1 MAAPTRRVPIVLI
14 AVPDEAERQAISQV
28 LAAAGIEVKT
38 ARDGSRALEVA
49 VLEQP
54 DLIVFDA
61 EAGVLDPARFC
72 EILRGNP
79 RTETTPVVVTGHDTR
94 AAGLGLTATF
104 VPRPFTVDALSQRV
118 RELLRSRSGAA
129 QVADAASA
137 SMVQGN
143 LAEIALVDLLQIF
156 VMNRK
161 EGRLLLTG
169 EPGTPESSKEGEI
182 QLRGGQLTHA
192 RCGATEGTKALYRL
206 LGWRR
211 GRFSY
216 QPGPV
221 SAIRT
226 IKAPPDAVVMEG
238 MRQSDEMARLA
249 DRRPAD
255 RARVVVTMDRKG
267 LPEDL
272 HRTTREVLSLTEF
285 YSTVGEILDRAAS
298 TDFEVLRALAL
309 LEEKGVLY
317 FDSSG
322 VEPPPQHPPLID
334 ATSLAKLRGRSAAI
348 APGTTGATWKVV
360 VFTKDR
366 ASLKRFFVPFARL
379 PGFVPISEFFDPAA
393 AGRPPIGA
401 TARLPLAEGHH
412 LEFVACPTSDLFRPL
427 LGLFGERALAAIVVQ
442 EGRDDGTA
450 ALAAQVGEAL
460 GSEAI
465 PLDLAQFAPPVAP
478 PSDGS
483 EARDLVTQIVA
494 TALKAARPSGSRG
507 HQETRPAR
515 DRT

>member
-1 MAAPTRRVPIVLI
+1 MPAPSRRVPIVLI
-14 AVPDEAERQAISQV
+14 AVPDEAERQAIAQV
-28 LAAAGIEVKT
+28 LAAAGIEVKS

-54 DLIVFDA
+54 DLVVYDA
-61 EAGVLDPARFC
+61 DAGVLDPGRFC

-79 RTETTPVVVTGHDTR
+79 RTESTPVIVTGNDAR
-94 AAGLGLTATF
+94 AGGLGITATF
-104 VPRPFTVDALSQRV
+104 VPRPFSVEGIAQRV

-129 QVADAASA
+129 QMADASAA

-161 EGRLLLTG
+161 EGRLMLTG
-169 EPGTPESSKEGEI
+169 EPGTPESMREGEI
-182 QLRGGQLTHA
+182 HLRGGQITHA
-192 RCGATEGTKALYRL
+192 RAGATEGTKALYRL

-211 GRFSY
+211 GRFAY

-221 SAIRT
+221 AAVRS
-226 IKAPPDAVVMEG
+226 IKAPPDAVVLEG

-249 DRRPAD
+249 DRRPPD

-322 VEPPPQHPPLID
+322 VEPPQQHPPLID
-334 ATSLAKLRGRSAAI
+334 ATQLAKLRGRSAAI
-348 APGTTGATWKVV
+348 SPGSSGANWKVV
-360 VFTKDR
+360 VFTRDR
-366 ASLKRFFVPFARL
+366 SSLKRFFVPFARL
-379 PGFVPISEFFDPAA
+379 PGFVAITEFFDPQAA
-393 AGRPPIGA
+393 SRPPIGA
-401 TARLPLAEGHH
+401 TARLPLAEGHY
-412 LEFVACPTSDLFRPL
+412 LEFVACPTSELFRPL
-427 LGLFGERALAAIVVQ
+427 LGLFGESALAGIVVQ
-442 EGRDDGTA
+442 EGKDEGVA
-450 ALAAQVGEAL
+450 SLAAQVGEAL

-465 PLDLAQFAPPVAP
+465 PLDLAVFAPPVAP

-483 EARDLVTQIVA
+483 EARALVTRIVT
-494 TALKAARPSGSRG
+494 TALKVSRPEGSRG
-507 HQETRPAR
+507 HLERSR
-515 DRT
+515 ER

>member
-1 MAAPTRRVPIVLI
+1 MPVPNRRVPVVLV
-14 AVPDEAERQAISQV
+14 AVPDDAERTAVSRV

-38 ARDGSRALEVA
+38 AKDGPKALELA
-49 VLEQP
+49 VLDQP
-54 DLIVFDA
+54 DLVIYDA
-61 EAGVLDPARFC
+61 ETAVLDPARFC

-79 RTETTPVVVTGHDTR
+79 RTESTPVVVTGNDSR
-94 AAGLGLTATF
+94 GAGLGLTATF
-104 VPRPFTVDALSQRV
+104 VPRPFTVEALGQRV
-118 RELLRSRSGAA
+118 RELLRSRSGAVQA
-129 QVADAASA
+129 ADAPAA

-161 EGRLLLTG
+161 EGKLVLTG
-169 EPGTPESSKEGEI
+169 EPGNANASQEGEI
-182 QLRGGQLTHA
+182 HLRAGQITHA
-192 RCGATEGTKALYRL
+192 RSGATEGTKALYRL

-221 SAIRT
+221 AAIRT
-226 IKAPPDAVVMEG
+226 IKAQPDAVVMEG
-238 MRQSDEMARLA
+238 MRQTDELARLA
-249 DRRPAD
+249 DRRPPD

-272 HRTTREVLSLTEF
+272 HRTTREVLALTEF
-285 YSTVGEILDRAAS
+285 YASVGEILDRAAS

-317 FDSSG
+317 FDTTG
-322 VEPPPQHPPLID
+322 AEPPPQHPPLID

-348 APGTTGATWKVV
+348 APGSTGATWKVV
-360 VFTKDR
+360 VFTRDR
-366 ASLKRFFVPFARL
+366 TSLKRFFVPFSRL
-379 PGFVPISEFFDPAA
+379 PGFVAVTEFFDPQAA
-393 AGRPPIGA
+393 TRPPIGA

-427 LGLFGERALAAIVVQ
+427 LGLFGERALAGIVVQ
-442 EGRDDGTA
+442 EGNDPGAA

-460 GSEAI
+460 GSDAI
-465 PLDLAQFAPPVAP
+465 PLDLASFSPAIAP

-483 EARDLVTQIVA
+483 EARQLVSRIVS
-494 TALKAARPSGSRG
+494 TALKVPRASGARG
-507 HQETRPAR
+507 HQEARPPR
-515 DRT
+515 S

>member
-1 MAAPTRRVPIVLI
+1 MPIPNRRVPLVLV
-14 AVPDEAERQAISQV
+14 AVPEDAERQAVSQV

-54 DLIVFDA
+54 DLVIYDA
-61 EAGVLDPARFC
+61 DAGILDPARFC

-79 RTETTPVVVTGHDTR
+79 RTDATPVIVTGSDAR
-94 AAGLGLTATF
+94 ASGLGLTATF
-104 VPRPFTVDALSQRV
+104 VPRPFTVDALGQRV
-118 RELLRSRSGAA
+118 RELLRSRSGAV

-161 EGRLLLTG
+161 EGRLLLSG
-169 EPGTPESSKEGEI
+169 EPGTADASREGEI
-182 QLRGGQLTHA
+182 HLRAGQITHA

-221 SAIRT
+221 SAVRT

-238 MRQSDEMARLA
+238 MRQSDELARLA
-249 DRRPAD
+249 ERRPPD

-348 APGTTGATWKVV
+348 APGSAGATWKVV
-360 VFTKDR
+360 VFTRDR
-366 ASLKRFFVPFARL
+366 SSLKRFFVPFARL
-379 PGFVPISEFFDPAA
+379 PGFVAVTEFFDPAA
-393 AGRPPIGA
+393 ANRPPIGA

-412 LEFVACPTSDLFRPL
+412 LEFVACPTSELFRPL
-427 LGLFGERALAAIVVQ
+427 LGLFGERALAGVVVQ
-442 EGRDDGTA
+442 EGKGDDGAA

-465 PLDLAQFAPPVAP
+465 PLDLSVFAPAIAP

-483 EARDLVTQIVA
+483 EARDLIARIVA
-494 TALKAARPSGSRG
+494 TALKVPRPVAGRG
-507 HQETRPAR
+507 HQEASRKG
-515 DRT
+515 